1 MPGIVGIVSQR
12 PPEECQVLVKSMASS
27 MEHES
32 FYDSGMY
39 SVPEMGI
46 YAGWVAH
53 ENSLGAGQP
62 FFNERRDVV
71 LLLSGECFGA
81 ELQETFKRVL
91 PRYFES
97 ESRIGI
103 SLTAGLDSRMIM
115 ACLPKGGEKPVCY
128 TFAGQ
133 KRNTL

>member
-1 MPGIVGIVSQR
+1 MPGITGIVSKR
-12 PPEECQVLVKSMASS
+12 PAEECQSLAQAMVTS

-53 ENSLGAGQP
+53 ENSFAAGQP

-71 LLLSGECFGA
+71 LLFSGECFVDPETRT
-81 ELQETFKRVL
+81 ELRQKGHEF
-91 PRYFES
+91 
-97 ESRIGI
+97 GQA
-103 SLTAGLDSRMIM
+103 AGV
-115 ACLPKGGEKPVCY
+115 G
-128 TFAGQ
+128 
-133 KRNTL
+133 